1 MPVAELTALATDGD
15 IVLGQQADLA
25 EANRLYQ
32 EGDRLYQEGSEAS
45 LRQAIERWQQALSLW
60 QSVNA
65 QHEMAVVLNDI
76 GAAYYSL
83 GDWETALAYYQQAL
97 PLRRA
102 TGNQAGEATTLNGIG
117 LTYSAL
123 GDHETALAYYQ
134 QALPLR
140 RAVGDRAGESVTLNN
155 IGLIYFQQ
163 KAQET
168 ALDYYQQALSLSQ
181 AVGYQEQEAATLNNI
196 GAVYQAL
203 GEQETALEYFRQSLP
218 LRQVVGDRPGEAVT
232 LSNIAASYQAIS
244 QWDIALAHQQQALQL
259 YQMLGNRQQE
269 AMTLNRIGSIY
280 NDLGEQNSAL
290 THYQQALALWQAMGD
305 TASEAIALN
314 NIGAVYNEIGEGKT
328 ALDYLQQA
336 LALRQTV
343 GDRAGEAVTLTV
355 MGLVYNDSG
364 ESQAALNYYQEA
376 LVIHREIG
384 DQFKE
389 GVTLNNIGSAYDSLG
404 ERQTA
409 LDHYQQALSLLQAIN
424 NRREVSVTLNN
435 IGLLYDSLG
444 DPETALDY
452 YQRSLSLS
460 RAVGHRAL
468 EATTLTNLG
477 SVYETLGEIATALE
491 HYQQALPL
499 SRAVGDRRSEAS
511 ILTNTGRAYGRLG
524 NWTAA
529 LDYYQ
534 QALPLR
540 RAVGD
545 RAGEAVTL
553 NNIGAVYYSLGKPES
568 ALEHYQQAL
577 PLSQAVG
584 DRPQEAN
591 ALSNLAHLYQTQG
604 QLDDALETINDA
616 ITLIEDLRLDISP
629 GELRSSYFAT
639 VQNYYQLKTH
649 ILMQLGRP
657 EAAFETSEASR
668 ARVLLEL
675 LSEANVDIRQ
685 GVDPTLLAQEQSLK
699 TELQQI
705 ESRRIALRSGD
716 YTQTEAAAI
725 DRESETVLQQLENT
739 LAEIRRA
746 SPAYADTV
754 QPRPLT
760 LDQIQQQVLDDDT
773 VLLQYALG
781 EDQSYLWIVGPE
793 QFQSVVLPGREE
805 INTAASTFRNALAN
819 PGPVGLVRRPAQTL
833 TAMILPELP
842 AWAEGKR
849 LLVAGDGIL
858 SEIPFAALAVPGA
871 EQYEPLLSEHEIL
884 SQPSISAV
892 SVLRHQLGN
901 RPEQPLSVAVLADP
915 VYQPTDERLKQAS
928 NTDLPREAERN
939 LRDMNLQAILPLPFT
954 RTEADGIL
962 QLAQQ
967 RNLRS
972 LAAFDFEANYD
983 WVTDPKLGDYG
994 VVHLATHGFIN
1005 PVNPQLSGVV
1015 LSLVD
1020 EQGNRRDDGF
1030 LRLHD
1035 IFNLKL
1041 SAELV
1046 VLSACQ
1052 TGRGEQVSGEGIIG
1066 LSRGFM
1072 YAGAERVAVSLWN
1085 VNDEATANLMTEFYR
1100 YLLEENQSPAAALRA
1115 AQLDM
1120 WEAGQSP
1127 YYWAAFTLQGEWR

>member
-1 MPVAELTALATDGD
+1 MGEDTLVA
-15 IVLGQQADLA
+15 QQGDLA
-25 EANRLYQ
+25 SAARLYE
-32 EGDRLYQEGSEAS
+32 EGVRLYLEGSETS
-45 LRQAIERWQQALSLW
+45 LRQAIDIWQQALVLW
-60 QSVNA
+60 QQMGA
-65 QHEMAVVLNDI
+65 QKEAAITLNNIGLIYDIFGERDTALEYYQQALQLSRAAGDQQQEATTLHNLGLVYDDLGERETALDYYQQALQLRRIVGDRAGEAVTLNNI
-76 GAAYYSL
+76 GRLYSALGERQTALDYYQQSL
-83 GDWETALAYYQQAL
+83 TLSQAEGDRTGEARTLSNIGTIYNDLGERQTALAYYQQAL
-97 PLRRA
+97 PIRREV
-102 TGNQAGEATTLNGIG
+102 GDRSGEANTLGHIG
-117 LTYSAL
+117 LVYYSL
-123 GDHETALAYYQ
+123 GEWATALDYYQ
-134 QALPLR
+134 QALPLQRAVGDRFGEADTLNSIGGVYDILGDWETALDYYQQALPIR
-140 RAVGDRAGESVTLNN
+140 RAVGDRNGEAVTLTNL
-155 IGLIYFQQ
+155 GTVYYTLSDQ
-163 KAQET
+163 AT

-181 AVGYQEQEAATLNNI
+181 ALKDPQRQATVLNNM
-196 GAVYQAL
+196 GAVY
-203 GEQETALEYFRQSLP
+203 
-218 LRQVVGDRPGEAVT
+218 D
-232 LSNIAASYQAIS
+232 
-244 QWDIALAHQQQALQL
+244 
-259 YQMLGNRQQE
+259 
-269 AMTLNRIGSIY
+269 
-280 NDLGEQNSAL
+280 DLGELQTS
-290 THYQQALALWQAMGD
+290 
-305 TASEAIALN
+305 
-314 NIGAVYNEIGEGKT
+314 
-328 ALDYLQQA
+328 LDY
-336 LALRQTV
+336 
-343 GDRAGEAVTLTV
+343 
-355 MGLVYNDSG
+355 
-364 ESQAALNYYQEA
+364 
-376 LVIHREIG
+376 
-384 DQFKE
+384 
-389 GVTLNNIGSAYDSLG
+389 
-404 ERQTA
+404 
-409 LDHYQQALSLLQAIN
+409 YQQALSLQQTLGDRDGEGN
-424 NRREVSVTLNN
+424 TLNN
-435 IGLLYDSLG
+435 LG
-444 DPETALDY
+444 YVYAL
-452 YQRSLSLS
+452 
-460 RAVGHRAL
+460 
-468 EATTLTNLG
+468 
-477 SVYETLGEIATALE
+477 LGELE
-491 HYQQALPL
+491 
-499 SRAVGDRRSEAS
+499 
-511 ILTNTGRAYGRLG
+511 T
-524 NWTAA
+524 A

-545 RAGEAVTL
+545 RDGAVTT
-553 NNIGAVYYSLGKPES
+553 LG
-568 ALEHYQQAL
+568 
-577 PLSQAVG
+577 
-584 DRPQEAN
+584 
-591 ALSNLAHLYQTQG
+591 NLALLYQAQG
-604 QLDDALETINDA
+604 QLDKALTEINAA
-616 ITLIEDLRLDISP
+616 ITLIEDLRLAVSP

-639 VQNYYQLKTH
+639 VQRYYQVKTEL
-649 ILMQLGRP
+649 LMQLGRP
-657 EAAFETSEASR
+657 EEAFETSEASR

-685 GVDPTLLAQEQSLK
+685 GVDPTLLTQEQSLK

-705 ESRRIALRSGD
+705 ESRRTALRSGD
-716 YTQTEAAAI
+716 YTQPEAAAI

-819 PGPVGLVRRPAQTL
+819 PGPVGLVRRPAQAL
-833 TAMILPELP
+833 TTMILPELP
-842 AWAEGKR
+842 AWTQGKR

-858 SEIPFAALAVPGA
+858 SEVPFAALAVPGA
-871 EQYEPLLSEHEIL
+871 ERYEPLLSQYEIL

-892 SVLRHQLGN
+892 SVLRQQLGN

-939 LRDMNLQAILPLPFT
+939 LRDMNLQAIQPLPFT

-1100 YLLEENQSPAAALRA
+1100 YLLEENQAPAAALRT